1 MDREPGERL
10 DLYARIGRPANDRV
24 NFIDRC
30 GASEGSHMQ
39 SDRRG
44 YCLEMIGKFV
54 AQAMRNHGVPD
65 PVDVPHFAD
74 VPGKPTIINKACQG
88 HLKG

>member
-1 MDREPGERL
+1 
-10 DLYARIGRPANDRV
+10 
-24 NFIDRC
+24 
-30 GASEGSHMQ
+30 MQ

-54 AQAMRNHGVPD
+54 AQAMRNHGVPE